1 MSNAL
6 IPRDVIHAWSEQIA
20 EQIAD
25 EQVSLQRVLRDQR
38 RLTRFV
44 QKNQEHMAPAT
55 VGVSMYMTGVIAR
68 MFDMAGGR
76 LKSATHAQVNEAAT
90 KVQQLLGQVLPLDDG
105 FAERFRSVPRAQAHI
120 LDEAY
125 MALMSEPE
133 GEEEDLDR
141 NEALKVLMLMW
152 VITEVLD
159 ANWKPGKDFE
169 GEASYTYVH
178 IEPEQREE
186 AGEE

>member
-1 MSNAL
+1 MTNAL
-6 IPRDVIHAWSEQIA
+6 IPRDTVHAWSEQIA

-44 QKNQEHMAPAT
+44 QKNQEHMAAPT

-76 LKSATHAQVNEAAT
+76 LRSATHAHVNEAAA
-90 KVQQLLGQVLPLDDG
+90 KVQGLLGQVLPLDDG

-133 GEEEDLDR
+133 SEEEELDT

-159 ANWKPGKDFE
+159 ANWKPGKGFE
-169 GEASYTYVH
+169 GESSYTYVH
-178 IEPEQREE
+178 IEPETEE